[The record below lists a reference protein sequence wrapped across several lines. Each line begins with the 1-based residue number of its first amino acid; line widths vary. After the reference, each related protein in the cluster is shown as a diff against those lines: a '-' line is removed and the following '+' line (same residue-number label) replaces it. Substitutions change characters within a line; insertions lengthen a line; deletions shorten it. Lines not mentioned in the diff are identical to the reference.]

1 MPITAE
7 QVAALKKNIGA
18 ATIYTGVTKPAD
30 KTPVTLTAGVPTGGT
45 SIGMT
50 SGPATFEYKP
60 EYADVQVEQSLAPV
74 APRITKES
82 VTLKFRSAEAVF
94 NTLKLAIQSGDT
106 VSTSGVAPA
115 PDLDIIYVGGDIF
128 ANDPQC
134 VALVT
139 EIGHFTHMSTEYTL
153 YEFIVLYEVLSVEGV
168 SVNFKLGET
177 RMVDVTLTGYADV
190 TRPVRDQLFQWGRQA
205 DPTV

>member
-1 MPITAE
+1 MPITAA

-30 KTPVTLTAGVPTGGT
+30 QTPITLTAGVPTGGVDV
-45 SIGMT
+45 GMT

-74 APRITKES
+74 APRITKET

-94 NTLKLAIQSGDT
+94 NTLKLAIQSGNT
-106 VSTSGVAPA
+106 ASTTGVAPA

-139 EIGHFTHMSTEYTL
+139 KIGSFTYMSTDYDL
-153 YEFIVLYEVLSVEGV
+153 FEFIVLYEVLSVDGV
-168 SVNFKLGET
+168 SVAFKLGET

-190 TRPVRDQLFQWGRQA
+190 TRPIRDQLFQWGRQGT
-205 DPTV
+205 PV